1 MTERTGFIEVAD
13 ANNIIFT
20 GSKVEDFLIYTET
33 SNQSILIGTLRSN
46 MATIEMRSNIVTING
61 KLGINISN
69 PSVAL
74 EFNTTDAIQIP
85 KGTTEQRPDPTA
97 LGQIRYNTSINTF
110 EGFGAGNAWGSLGG
124 VKDTNQDTFVSAESH
139 PTSNDDIIRFYNSN
153 NETMRITKIGRIG
166 ISNQSPSERLE
177 LNGGNAKFNSN
188 VYILERLGIANS
200 NPTEALEVTGNAKI
214 TSNLEIGGNL
224 TVLGSTTTVDATTVN
239 IADNII
245 RLNNGASFISSLQ
258 AGIEVNRGTSLSN
271 YYIIYDEQSKYTKI
285 GEDNKLQVVATRDD
299 DTPINTIA
307 FYDSNNRK
315 YTACN
320 DFVYV
325 DGNLGLG
332 TSNPDTRM
340 EIIGTDAI
348 LIPRGTTAQ
357 RPPTTKQGQI
367 RYNTSIN
374 TFEGFGA
381 GNSWGTLGGVKDINQ
396 DTFISAEAYP
406 TSNDDILRFF
416 NSNNETMRIMIDGR
430 IGISNQAPSE
440 RLELNGGNA
449 KFNSNIYV
457 LQRQSIGK
465 SNPTEALDIIGNLK
479 ASSNIYSINRIG
491 IANSNPTEALDIT
504 GNLKASSNLYVLR
517 RQAIGTSNPTEA
529 LDITGN
535 LKASSNLYVLRR
547 QAIGTSN
554 PTEALDITGNLKASS
569 NIYSMNRI
577 GIANSNPTEALDI
590 TGNLKASS
598 NIYSINRIGIANS
611 NPTEALDITGNLKA
625 SSNIYSMNQIGIA
638 NSNPTEALDI
648 TGNLKASSNIY
659 SMNQIGIANSNPTEA
674 LDITGNLKASSNI
687 YSINRI
693 GVANSNPTEAL
704 DITGNLKASS
714 NIYSINRIGIANSN
728 PTEALDI
735 TGNLKAS
742 SNIYSMSRIG
752 VGNSNPTESLD
763 ITGNLKASSN
773 IYSMSRIGVANS
785 NPTEALDITGNLKA
799 SSNIYSMSRIGV
811 ANSNPT
817 ESLDI
822 TGNLKASSNIYSMS
836 RIGVANSNPTEA
848 LDITGNLKASSN
860 IYSMSRIGVANSNPT
875 ETLDITG
882 NLKASSNIYSM
893 SRIGVRTSNPAYTL
907 EVIGNIS
914 SSNIYLSGSGTATNP
929 SLTWISSSN
938 TGIYLQGKNM
948 NFVSSSS
955 NVLSLSN
962 YKVGILT
969 SQPTELLD
977 IKGNTKVDSNLY
989 VMSNLGIGKS
999 NPQVSLDING
1009 TDAVNI
1015 PKGTIGQRPAIPEQG
1030 YIRYNT
1036 EINTFEGFGAG
1047 NVWGTLGGVKDT
1059 NQDTYISAESFPT
1072 SNDDILRFINSNNE
1086 TLRIMPSGRVG
1097 ISNQNPSEMLEVN
1110 GNIKISS
1117 NIYAGSSISIGKSNI
1132 SNSNNLDVIGNT
1144 AIDGNITS
1152 TKYITSRGLQIRN
1165 RNGPFFSQGIPSA
1178 GTVTGLSNDDS
1189 GLILSISE
1197 GTSSNYFKFIAT
1209 SNEIL
1214 KLTGDGN
1221 LINNGWYINTSNY
1234 GLCNTTLNTYISP
1247 NTSNFGNWMIQGNAL
1262 GNWNGLRFVQPEI
1275 SLLCGSNELRQFGVH
1290 YNGDGWGLL
1299 LDENKNLYIAGD
1311 VTSYWSDKRLKEN
1324 FQEIE
1329 DSHDIIQQLT
1339 GFRFNW
1345 NEKGQ
1350 RILNKTAEE
1359 TEVGLIAQDVQRVI
1373 PQAVKVNK
1381 SSLSLNNENGDENN
1395 EYLTINY
1402 DKIIPFLI
1410 QGYKRHT
1417 KEIEE
1422 LKTIIKEL
1430 LPKQ

>member
-61 KLGINISN
+61 KLGINTSN
-69 PSVAL
+69 PSVAF

-285 GEDNKLQVVATRDD
+285 GEDNKLQIVATRDD

-374 TFEGFGA
+374 TFEGYGA
-381 GNSWGTLGGVKDINQ
+381 GNAWGTLGGVKDINQ

-535 LKASSNLYVLRR
+535 LKASSN
-547 QAIGTSN
+547 
-554 PTEALDITGNLKASS
+554 
-569 NIYSMNRI
+569 IYSMSRV

-598 NIYSINRIGIANS
+598 NIYSINR
-611 NPTEALDITGNLKA
+611 
-625 SSNIYSMNQIGIA
+625 
-638 NSNPTEALDI
+638 
-648 TGNLKASSNIY
+648 
-659 SMNQIGIANSNPTEA
+659 IGIANSNPTEA

-714 NIYSINRIGIANSN
+714 NIYSINRIGVANSN
-728 PTEALDI
+728 PTEA
-735 TGNLKAS
+735 
-742 SNIYSMSRIG
+742 
-752 VGNSNPTESLD
+752 LD

-799 SSNIYSMSRIGV
+799 SSNIYSMSRVGI
-811 ANSNPT
+811 
-817 ESLDI
+817 
-822 TGNLKASSNIYSMS
+822 
-836 RIGVANSNPTEA
+836 ANSNPTEA
-848 LDITGNLKASSN
+848 
-860 IYSMSRIGVANSNPT
+860 
-875 ETLDITG
+875 LDITG

-907 EVIGNIS
+907 EVIGDIS

-938 TGIYLQGKNM
+938 TGIYLQGQNM

-962 YKVGILT
+962 YKVGILS
-969 SQPTELLD
+969 SQPTESLD
-977 IKGNTKVDSNLY
+977 IKGNTKVGSNLY
-989 VMSNLGIGKS
+989 VMSNIGIGKS

-1009 TDAVNI
+1009 TDAVLI
-1015 PKGTIGQRPAIPEQG
+1015 PKGTTGQRPSNPEQG

-1036 EINTFEGFGAG
+1036 QINTFEGFGAG
-1047 NVWGTLGGVKDT
+1047 YAWGSLGGVKDT